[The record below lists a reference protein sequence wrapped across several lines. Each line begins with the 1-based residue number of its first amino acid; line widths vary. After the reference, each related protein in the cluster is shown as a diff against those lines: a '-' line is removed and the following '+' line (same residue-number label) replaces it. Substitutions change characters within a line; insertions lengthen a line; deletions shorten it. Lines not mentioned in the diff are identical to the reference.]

1 MNKLKST
8 RIYGDLYID
17 GLAKVNSN
25 DIITTTNLSSTIQT
39 VSPNSLTTTGNRSYS
54 IQRNASGQLV
64 VNIP

>member
-8 RIYGDLYID
+8 RIYGDLYVD
-17 GLAKVNSN
+17 GLAKVNNN

-39 VSPNSLTTTGNRSYS
+39 VSPNSLTTTENRSYS

>member
-8 RIYGDLYID
+8 RIYGDLYVD
-17 GLAKVNSN
+17 GLAKVNNN
-25 DIITTTNLSSTIQT
+25 DIITTTNLSATIQT
-39 VSPNSLTTTGNRSYS
+39 VLPNSLTTTENRSYS

>member
-8 RIYGDLYID
+8 KIYGDLYVD
-17 GLAKVNSN
+17 GLVKVNNN

-39 VSPNSLTTTGNRSYS
+39 VSPNSLTTTENRSYS

>member
-39 VSPNSLTTTGNRSYS
+39 VSPNSLTTKENRSYS